1 MHRTQLWNTP
11 SPTPSPAELRKR
23 TFPGLLL
30 WSEISKDTQRRSF
43 TDWFGGKWRPVFME
57 IWNLEVRKKK
67 KSAHLHSIHI
77 EPEPTLALLYESVWS
92 TLSPLG
98 TAVEMEW
105 TRFISATWEKCKVIS
120 GMVLSGWW
128 SLAELICKHSLQ
140 KDMSDCSLVNTAML
154 KKKKA
159 GGDTV
164 LVTLKSGSFFLS
176 GLFLQRWTHN
186 LRNKCYLFNPVLI
199 RKGKFSTQDFSP
211 PMRKMWC
218 PSFTSLPLCFCFLV
232 GFWWNLSEI
241 HSQPQ
246 CWTQSRPAGPDLH
259 ALEPRE
265 TTDRCLESTMW
276 SNVKQLAIVSGYH
289 LSTRNMD
296 KSFPNH
302 AYWRGHAPAS
312 TPVIRISESSWL
324 GHSF

>member
-218 PSFTSLPLCFCFLV
+218 PSLQ
-232 GFWWNLSEI
+232 E
-241 HSQPQ
+241 
-246 CWTQSRPAGPDLH
+246 
-259 ALEPRE
+259 
-265 TTDRCLESTMW
+265 
-276 SNVKQLAIVSGYH
+276 
-289 LSTRNMD
+289 
-296 KSFPNH
+296 
-302 AYWRGHAPAS
+302 
-312 TPVIRISESSWL
+312 
-324 GHSF
+324 